1 MKIKTPKGI
10 IKKYMELCG
19 FRGWTS
25 FWNTVYI
32 MPGSENDQSLIRHE
46 EKHLE
51 QIKKDGIIIFTI
63 KYLWWTLKYGYKN
76 NPYEI
81 EARKAEK

>member
-32 MPGSENDQSLIRHE
+32 MPVKVKTINLLLDM
-46 EKHLE
+46 
-51 QIKKDGIIIFTI
+51 KKNILN
-63 KYLWWTLKYGYKN
+63 K
-76 NPYEI
+76 
-81 EARKAEK
+81 